1 MARNIIILFKNPIE
15 GKVKTRLGATIGD
28 EKALM
33 VYLELLEHTFKVA
46 RSVPGVQLHLF
57 YSDFIDTR
65 MQHIGSEDELY
76 LQSKGSLGEKIKNA
90 FEIVHKPGDK
100 TLIIGSDCPG
110 ISPDLIRQA
119 LDHLDTFSLV
129 LGPAEDG
136 GYYLLGLNKL
146 DTALFEGIQWSTDQ
160 VLKQTYQKAIQ
171 RGNSVKLLI
180 SLSDIDTEDDLHL
193 LEQYF

>member
-1 MARNIIILFKNPIE
+1 MAQNIIVLFKNPIE

-46 RSVPGVQLHLF
+46 RAVQGTYLHLF
-57 YSDFIDTR
+57 FSDFIDSR
-65 MQHIGSEDELY
+65 LQHIGAEDELY
-76 LQSKGSLGEKIKNA
+76 LQVKGSLGEKINHA
-90 FEIVHKPGDK
+90 FETVHQEGDK
-100 TLIIGSDCPG
+100 TIIIGSDCPG
-110 ISPDLIRQA
+110 ISTDLIQQA
-119 LDHLDTFSLV
+119 FTVLDNFSIV

-136 GYYLLGLNKL
+136 GYYLLGLNEK
-146 DTALFEGIQWSTDQ
+146 DSSLFEGISWSTDQ

-171 RGNSVKLLI
+171 AEKSVKLLI

-193 LEQYF
+193 LDEYI